1 MTNDFAYDVWYMFV
15 RANKKYMRSP
25 ALVFFSLVTP
35 IIFFFLFTQ
44 LFKVLGGVPGFPAG
58 SYLQFAIAGI
68 LLMEAFN
75 TALRTGSSIVED
87 YDSEYLSKLLV
98 TPVSRPAILLG
109 RLLSDGVR
117 VIVQSIIILALAYL
131 MGANFV
137 TGALGII
144 LILITMAVFGMAWS
158 GVSLSVGLATKN
170 GEAISSL
177 SMFLTFPLVFVS
189 TALLPLTF
197 LPSWMQYISNVNP
210 ISYIANAV
218 RALTSTG
225 FNLNTILLAYAVM
238 LFIAFLGLGTTMH
251 QFRKLMR

>member
-1 MTNDFAYDVWYMFV
+1 MTNDFAYDIWYMFV
-15 RANKKYMRSP
+15 RANKKFMRSP

-35 IIFFFLFTQ
+35 VIFFFLFTE
-44 LFKVLGGVPGFPAG
+44 LFNVLGNVPGFPAV

-87 YDSEYLSKLLV
+87 YDSEYLLKLLV

-109 RLLSDGVR
+109 RLLSDAMR
-117 VIVQSIIILALAYL
+117 VIVQSIIILVLAYI
-131 MGANFV
+131 MGASFV
-137 TGALGII
+137 TGALGVV
-144 LILITMAVFGMAWS
+144 LILVIMGVFGMAWS

-189 TALLPLTF
+189 TALLPLAF
-197 LPSWMQYISNVNP
+197 LPNWMQTISNFNP

-218 RALTSTG
+218 RALTTTG
-225 FNLNTILLAYAVM
+225 FDLNTILLAFGVM

-251 QFRKLMR
+251 QFRKMMR

>member
-25 ALVFFSLVTP
+25 ALIFFSLVTP
-35 IIFFFLFTQ
+35 IVFFFLFTQ
-44 LFKVLGGVPGFPAG
+44 LFKVVGNVSGFPAT

-75 TALRTGSSIVED
+75 TALRTGASIVED

-109 RLLSDGVR
+109 RLFSDAIR
-117 VIVQSIIILALAYL
+117 VVVQSVIILALAAL
-131 MGANFV
+131 MGATFI
-137 TGALGII
+137 TGALGIV
-144 LILITMAVFGMAWS
+144 LILVIMAVFGMAWS

-170 GEAISSL
+170 GEAVSSL

-189 TALLPLTF
+189 TALLPLAF
-197 LPSWMQYISNVNP
+197 LPGWMQAISTVNP
-210 ISYIANAV
+210 ITYTANAL
-218 RALTSTG
+218 RTLTSTG
-225 FNLNTILLAYAVM
+225 FSWGTILPAFGLM
-238 LFIAFLGLGTTMH
+238 LFVAFLGLGTTMH
-251 QFRKLMR
+251 QFRKMMR

>member
-15 RANKKYMRSP
+15 RANRKYMRSP

-35 IIFFFLFTQ
+35 IVFFFLFTQ
-44 LFKVLGGVPGFPAG
+44 LFKVVGNVQGFPAS

-75 TALRTGSSIVED
+75 TALRTGASIVED

-109 RLLSDGVR
+109 RLLSDAVR
-117 VIVQSIIILALAYL
+117 VVVQSVIILILATV
-131 MGANFV
+131 MGATFI
-137 TGALGII
+137 TGALGVV
-144 LILITMAVFGMAWS
+144 LILVIMAFFGVAWS

-170 GEAISSL
+170 GEAVSSL

-189 TALLPLTF
+189 TALLPLSF
-197 LPSWMQYISNVNP
+197 SSRLDA
-210 ISYIANAV
+210 SYLK
-218 RALTSTG
+218 R
-225 FNLNTILLAYAVM
+225 
-238 LFIAFLGLGTTMH
+238 
-251 QFRKLMR
+251 